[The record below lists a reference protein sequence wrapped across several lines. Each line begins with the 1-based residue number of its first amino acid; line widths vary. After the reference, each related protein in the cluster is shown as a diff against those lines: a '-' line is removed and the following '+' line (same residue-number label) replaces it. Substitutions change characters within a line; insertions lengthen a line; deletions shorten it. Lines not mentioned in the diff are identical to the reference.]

1 MEIDC
6 ARASSRAGRPPSLES
21 GFGTLKRTVSVHD
34 DTKVIHS
41 GRHPERF
48 EGAVNPPVFHAST
61 ILARSLAEWEGK
73 KADRARG
80 VPGTY
85 YGRMGTPT
93 TQALEEAVREL
104 EGGHATV
111 LVPSGLAACAV
122 ALLSAVQAGDHVLIT
137 DNVYGPT
144 RTFATRFLARFG
156 VEATFFDPLI
166 GAGIGALMRDD
177 TRAVFLESP
186 GSLSFEVQDVP
197 ALAAAARAR
206 GATVLMDNTWATP
219 LYFKPLAH
227 GVDLSIQAATKYV
240 VGHSDALLGTITA
253 NERTAERLRAAHYEL
268 GQTVGPDDAN
278 LASRGLR
285 TMAVRL
291 PRHWATGVRL
301 AEWIARQPEVER
313 VLHPALP
320 GDPGHALWKRDFAGA
335 SGLFG
340 VVLKPVARAAYAAL
354 IDGLEL
360 FGIGASW
367 GGYESLIMPMS
378 PGDTRSATNWNYP
391 GPCFRIHAGLEQP
404 DDLLADLE
412 GGFRRLRARL

>member
-1 MEIDC
+1 
-6 ARASSRAGRPPSLES
+6 
-21 GFGTLKRTVSVHD
+21 VHD
-34 DTKVIHS
+34 DTKLVHS

-61 ILARSLAEWEGK
+61 ILARSLEEWERK
-73 KADRARG
+73 KAERARD

-85 YGRMGTPT
+85 YGRIGTPT
-93 TQALEEAVREL
+93 TQALEESIAEL
-104 EGGHATV
+104 EGGHRTV

-122 ALLSAVQAGDHVLIT
+122 GLLAAVQSGDHVLVT

-144 RTFATRFLARFG
+144 RTFATRFLKRFG
-156 VEATFFDPLI
+156 VETTFFPPLA
-166 GAGIGALMRDD
+166 GAGITALMREN

-197 ALAAAARAR
+197 AIAAAARAR

-219 LYFKPLAH
+219 LFFKPLAH
-227 GVDLSIQAATKYV
+227 GVDISIQAATKYI
-240 VGHSDALLGTITA
+240 VGHSDAMLGTVTA
-253 NERTAERLRAAHYEL
+253 TEAAASRLRAVHYEL
-268 GQTVGPDDAN
+268 GQTVGPDDVN

-291 PRHWATGVRL
+291 ARHWETGVRL
-301 AEWIARQPEVER
+301 AEWIGRQPEVAR

-340 VVLKPVARAAYAAL
+340 VVLRPIAPRAYAAL
-354 IDGLEL
+354 FDSLAL

-367 GGYESLIMPMS
+367 GGYESLIVPMS
-378 PGDTRSATNWNYP
+378 PGETRSATRWTDP
-391 GPCFRIHAGLEQP
+391 GPCFRVHAGLENV
-404 DDLLADLE
+404 DDLLADLDA
-412 GGFRRLRARL
+412 GFRRLRENL